1 MNAPTRAVAIIGH
14 PDAGATELTGN
25 ILALDSSS
33 TPIFDGVQRDLE
45 MIWDHPSYWES
56 W

>member
-1 MNAPTRAVAIIGH
+1 MDEPTQVLAIIGH

-33 TPIFDGVQRDLE
+33 TPIFDEVQRDLE
-45 MIWDHPSYWES
+45 MIWDHPTGVDW
-56 W
+56 